1 MAQERKVPLGRKL
14 RVLARRYGLVGHK
27 AVVAAV
33 GMLLTVIALVAAT
46 RVGGASDVEIVRSS
60 VPVEADDATAG
71 DDDTHDRGSD
81 GGTSQEK
88 TSEAGATT
96 QAEPA
101 RRLVHV
107 DGAVVS
113 PGVYVLEEVD
123 ARVNDAVTL
132 AGGLTPEADTSQ
144 VNLAAPVEDG
154 QKVHIPVEG
163 EVTATAGGGM
173 DTVALPS
180 EASANPSGDGLA
192 GLVNINEAAAEELCT
207 LPGVG
212 EATAAAIIEDREAHG
227 PFASVDDLM
236 RVSGIGEKKYAKVRD
251 DVCV

>member
-1 MAQERKVPLGRKL
+1 MAQERKVSLGRKL

-27 AVVAAV
+27 AVAAAV

-46 RVGGASDVEIVRSS
+46 RVGGASDVELVRSS
-60 VPVEADDATAG
+60 VPIEADDEAG
-71 DDDTHDRGSD
+71 DDNARDRGSD
-81 GGTSQEK
+81 GDASQEK
-88 TSEAGATT
+88 ASEDDVTT
-96 QAEPA
+96 QTEHT

-113 PGVYVLEEVD
+113 PGVYVLEEAD

-236 RVSGIGEKKYAKVRD
+236 RVSGIGEKKLAKMRERI
-251 DVCV
+251 CV